1 MRLHYRH
8 VHFGEPLEPVDQVQD
23 IEDEEVD
30 VWKELGGKET
40 IARLKR
46 IEEIN

>member
-1 MRLHYRH
+1 
-8 VHFGEPLEPVDQVQD
+8 V
-23 IEDEEVD
+23 EEISDTDSEHADAED
-30 VWKELGGKET
+30 VWKELGGKDT